1 MTLIRTFKGNSIMT
15 TYYKKINIPL
25 RTFGLWWDMMCAGE
39 VLLKSN
45 FSCLQSNP
53 SSVPLYSVP
62 EEQLLLK
69 KCSLTYFMTLKS
81 FVNKI
86 CKTIKKKF
94 HLLGCKREI
103 GREEKRDSVLYEY

>member
-1 MTLIRTFKGNSIMT
+1 MF
-15 TYYKKINIPL
+15 
-25 RTFGLWWDMMCAGE
+25 AGE

-45 FSCLQSNP
+45 LSCLQPNLP
-53 SSVPLYSVP
+53 SLPQDSVP

-81 FVNKI
+81 FVNKS

-103 GREEKRDSVLYEY
+103 GREEKRDSILYKY